1 MHLIKHSS
9 KKSTK
14 ATSTLDDQMPF
25 NENLNS
31 NNGGQ
36 HTFYGKTIFYQ
47 CAFPSQP
54 KISQLP
60 MGLLQQVK
68 YKQSDLIHTGAK
80 FSDFSS

>member
-31 NNGGQ
+31 NNAGGQ

-60 MGLLQQVK
+60 MGLSQQVK
-68 YKQSDLIHTGAK
+68 YMKSG
-80 FSDFSS
+80 